1 MTVKK
6 SDTHFILAT
15 NRIYIVMGGIRLCT
29 DEFDFNVKYDS
40 DTNLFA
46 TYCTVCQNKNHQ

>member
-15 NRIYIVMGGIRLCT
+15 KRIYIMINGIRLCI
-29 DEFDFNVKYDS
+29 DESDFNVKYDS
-40 DTNLFA
+40 GTNLFA
-46 TYCTVCQNKNHQ
+46 TYSTVCQNKNPQ